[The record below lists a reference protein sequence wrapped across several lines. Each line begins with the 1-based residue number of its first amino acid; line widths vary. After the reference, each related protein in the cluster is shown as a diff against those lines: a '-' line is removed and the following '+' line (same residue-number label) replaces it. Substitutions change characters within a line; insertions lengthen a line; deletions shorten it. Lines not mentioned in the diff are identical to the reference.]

1 MIFTHGN
8 FGNLYDYTVFFNCLP
23 NLVLWDYR
31 GYGESS
37 GEPHEALN
45 HWDLLSVIAAQDK
58 RFMLVG
64 HSLGTNVTLAYLAA
78 AIRHQQP
85 LPDCIVLIHPFLNL
99 CDVALHNTGSVLAQ
113 FVAFLVGDMD
123 QRATPFDYLR
133 ARPTATLHILYS
145 ENDRVTPAAPILKI
159 LADTERV
166 HLYDVGGEHH
176 HVCTNK
182 KIFNILKQ
190 INRQY
195 GE

>member
-1 MIFTHGN
+1 
-8 FGNLYDYTVFFNCLP
+8 LYDYTVFFNCLP

-45 HWDLLSVIAAQDK
+45 HWDLLSVIQSK
-58 RFMLVG
+58 KQPFTLVG

-85 LPDCIVLIHPFLNL
+85 LPERVVLIHPFLNL
-99 CDVALHNTGSVLAQ
+99 CDVALHNTGSVIMQ
-113 FVAFLVGDMD
+113 FVAFLVGDLD

-133 ARPTATLHILYS
+133 AKPDGELHILYS
-145 ENDRVTPAAPILKI
+145 EQDRITPAAPILKI

-166 HLYDVGGEHH
+166 HWHNVGGEHH
-176 HVCTNK
+176 HICINK
-182 KIFNILKQ
+182 KIFKVLKQ
-190 INRQY
+190 INSSH
-195 GE
+195 G